1 MAGLSG
7 SGKSELARKLASRLN
22 GCAVLTLDS
31 YYHPQSHLPPEA
43 RAALNYDH
51 PDALDW
57 ALLTAHLDRLASG
70 HAIEEPHYS
79 FEEHTRSGATRV
91 IEPQP
96 CLVIEGILT
105 LCRPDVRERLDLK
118 VFVSTAPEECFARRL
133 ARDVAER
140 GRTAESVREQYE
152 NSVWPMAVEH
162 VLPSRA
168 FADLVV
174 SGEQPLDRSVEQVLE
189 FLGRR
194 AMSA

>member
-22 GCAVLTLDS
+22 GCAMLTLDS
-31 YYHPQSHLPPEA
+31 YYHSQSHLSLEA

-57 ALLTAHLDRLASG
+57 ALLTTHLVELSRG

-79 FEEHTRSGATRV
+79 FEEHTRSVATRV

-105 LCRPDVRERLDLK
+105 LCRADVRERLDLK

-133 ARDVAER
+133 ARDVAQR
-140 GRTAESVREQYE
+140 GRTPESVRDQYE
-152 NSVWPMAVEH
+152 KSVWPMAVQY

-174 SGEQPLDRSVEQVLE
+174 SGEQPLELSVEQVLE
-189 FLGRR
+189 ILDRR